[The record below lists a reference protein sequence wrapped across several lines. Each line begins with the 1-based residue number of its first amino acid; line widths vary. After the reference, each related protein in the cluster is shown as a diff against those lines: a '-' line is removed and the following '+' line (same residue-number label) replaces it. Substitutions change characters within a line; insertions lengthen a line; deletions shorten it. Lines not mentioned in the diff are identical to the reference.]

1 MRAYYSDSLESFLGT
16 DAAQVRSVLADRSE
30 MPPTDEQKRAWQGQL
45 GIMARELRRL
55 DVGDGSGH
63 VYLEFVIPRM
73 GKRSDAVIIY
83 GGVVFV
89 LEFKIGEGQY
99 RRADMDQCTDYAVDL
114 KNFHEGSHDK
124 PILPVLVASEAG
136 TAAYGLD
143 MREDGVFGVVCSNG
157 SNLHEIMRRAAGVQG
172 GGVTIDPLEWERSA
186 YKPTPTIIEAARA
199 LYNNHDVRDIT
210 RSEAGAENLTSTK
223 SAVEGVIEHSRE
235 NGRKSIC
242 FVTGIPGAGKTLVG
256 LNLTVKP
263 RDWPS
268 HDYDDDDGDDDTGSV
283 FLSGNGPLVN
293 VLREA
298 LARDK
303 FDRERSKRARD
314 PTLARVTK
322 SSAYREAAALIQPV
336 REFITEAMDSDRPP
350 HERVVVFDEA
360 QRAWSRKELDRFM
373 KKRKGREIGMSQ
385 PEYLINTMDRHA
397 DWAVL
402 VCLVGGGQEINHG
415 EAGLPEWFDS
425 VRRSHP
431 GWDVYVSP
439 EINGEEYLGR
449 NYDDGRGRIE
459 DMLGGIRPRYRAE
472 LHLATSIRS
481 FRSRHVSEFV
491 RLLLD
496 LDAGAAGVTLSG
508 IDKYPIM
515 VTRDFGRA
523 KRWLRSRA
531 RGTERF
537 GIVAAAKS
545 YRLRPHG
552 IYVELTPKATHWFLN
567 PPDDPRSS
575 NGLEYVATEFE
586 IQGLELDWACVAWD
600 ADLRYTEDGWNYKE
614 FVGDRWNN
622 IRKDHKQ
629 RYLKNA
635 YRVLLTRARQGMVI
649 FVPPGDDGDGTRDPG
664 YYDRTYEYLRGIGIP
679 ELVCP
684 EAAGR

>member
-16 DAAQVRSVLADRSE
+16 DAAQIRSVLADRSE
-30 MPPTDEQKRAWQGQL
+30 APPTDEQKRAWQDQL
-45 GIMARELRRL
+45 GIMARELREL
-55 DVGDGSGH
+55 GGGGGGH

-73 GKRSDAVIIY
+73 GKRADAVIVY
-83 GGVVFV
+83 GGVIFV
-89 LEFKIGEGQY
+89 LEFKIGESQY

-124 PILPVLVASEAG
+124 PILPVLVASRAG
-136 TAAYGLD
+136 AGAAYGLD
-143 MREDGVFGVVCSNG
+143 MREDKVFGVVCSDG
-157 SNLHEIMRRAAGVQG
+157 SNLREIICKAAGMHAG
-172 GGVTIDPLEWERSA
+172 GAHIDPRKWEGSA

-223 SAVEGVIEHSRE
+223 SAVEGVIEHSRK

-263 RDWPS
+263 RDGPS
-268 HDYDDDDGDDDTGSV
+268 NDNDDESGSV

-303 FDRERSKRARD
+303 YDRERANRTRD

-336 REFITEAMDSDRPP
+336 REFIAEAMESDRPP

-373 KKRKGREIGMSQ
+373 KKRRGREIGMSQ
-385 PEYLINTMDRHA
+385 PEYVISTMDRHQ

-425 VRRSHP
+425 IRRSHP
-431 GWDVYVSP
+431 GWDMYVSP
-439 EINGEEYLGR
+439 EINGEEYLGG
-449 NYDDGRGRIE
+449 NYGDDGDGRGRIE
-459 DMLGGIRPRYRAE
+459 DMLGGAIRPTYREE

-496 LDAGAAGVTLSG
+496 LDAGAAGATLSG
-508 IDKYPIM
+508 IGRYPIT
-515 VTRDFGRA
+515 VTRDFGMA

-586 IQGLELDWACVAWD
+586 IQGLELDWVCVAWD

-614 FVGDRWNN
+614 FVGNRWNN
-622 IRKDHKQ
+622 VRKDHKQ

-649 FVPPGDDGDGTRDPG
+649 FVPPGDDTDGTREPG

-679 ELVCP
+679 ELACP